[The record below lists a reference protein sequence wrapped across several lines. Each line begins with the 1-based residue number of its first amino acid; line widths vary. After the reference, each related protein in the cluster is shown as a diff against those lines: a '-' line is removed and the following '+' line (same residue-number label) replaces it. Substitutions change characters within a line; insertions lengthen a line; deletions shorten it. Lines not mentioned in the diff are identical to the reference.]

1 MRRGASCG
9 CGRTRRREKGLAAT
23 RGDALRKAQHKRGL
37 QTLTAPVGGI
47 VQAVSVTTPGEVAET
62 CKPIVT
68 LVADGE
74 ALVVEALVLG
84 RDIGFVHTG
93 DPAVVKL
100 EAYPFTRYGTLS
112 GQVIQV
118 SPDAIV
124 DEKRGLVFPV
134 RVKLSRAHLTV
145 AGRRALLSA
154 GMSASVEI
162 VTGKRRVIDFVRSPV
177 AKTVSEAGRER

>member
-1 MRRGASCG
+1 MTGNECVS
-9 CGRTRRREKGLAAT
+9 
-23 RGDALRKAQHKRGL
+23 
-37 QTLTAPVGGI
+37 LTS
-47 VQAVSVTTPGEVAET
+47 QVAET
-62 CKPIVT
+62 GKPIVT
-68 LVADGE
+68 IVPDGE

-84 RDIGFVHTG
+84 RDIGFVHAG
-93 DPAVVKL
+93 DRAVVKL

-112 GQVIQV
+112 GQVVQV

-134 RVKLSRAHLTV
+134 RVKLSRARLTV
-145 AGRRALLSA
+145 DGRQALLSA

-162 VTGKRRVIDFVRSPV
+162 VTGKRRVIDFVWSPV